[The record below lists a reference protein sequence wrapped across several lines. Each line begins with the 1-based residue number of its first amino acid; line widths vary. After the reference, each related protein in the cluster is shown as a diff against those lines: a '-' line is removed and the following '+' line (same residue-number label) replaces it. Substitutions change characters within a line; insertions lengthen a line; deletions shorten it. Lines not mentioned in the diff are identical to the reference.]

1 MTSRETTCRVI
12 GAMLTLTAIIVSARA
27 AVGVDPVGARGV
39 IVTRLVQTVVD
50 EVTQLACKRSQQLLL
65 LTSRHT

>member
-1 MTSRETTCRVI
+1 MTSRETTYRVI
-12 GAMLTLTAIIVSARA
+12 GVMLTLTTIVVSARA

-39 IVTRLVQTVVD
+39 VVTRLVQTVVD
-50 EVTQLACKRSQQLLL
+50 EVTQLACKRSQLLL